1 MNYLLLYGGLAV
13 FLLGAYIDGY
23 KGAKNYIYYGRR
35 EANPLWRNEYGF
47 LAWGKTLL
55 WQGVFIGGLLIASFL
70 IDHPDY
76 PIFAGLLF
84 TILGVIRIVWGAQI
98 LSSMKDERENQIKVL
113 KALNEQAKL
122 GNTNPEDA
130 VITKI
135 FRGRTGAGPIVMAG
149 DPVEAAGP
157 VVTKSG
163 RSWYSNFAWLWI
175 ESNDSKTAIVP
186 LRVKIIEH
194 AQKPESEWF
203 PA

>member
-1 MNYLLLYGGLAV
+1 MNYLMLYGGLAV
-13 FLLGAYIDGY
+13 FLLGAYVDGY
-23 KGAKNYIYYGRR
+23 LGARNYIYYGRR
-35 EANPLWRNEYGF
+35 EAAKRWANEYGF
-47 LAWGKTLL
+47 LDWKKTII
-55 WQGVFIGGLLIASFL
+55 WQGAFIAGLLIPSFL

-84 TILGVIRIVWGAQI
+84 AILGVIRIVWGAGI
-98 LSSMKDERENQIKVL
+98 LRSMKDERKNQIEVL
-113 KALNEQAKL
+113 TKLKEQAAL
-122 GNTNPEDA
+122 GNTDPANS
-130 VITKI
+130 VIDKI
-135 FRGRTGAGPIVMAG
+135 FRGRSGPSPIVMKG